1 MDLLDIA
8 IGKHRNTKTW
18 QNKQM
23 SVETLA
29 KMCSEPQVTNETF
42 AEYLKMPT
50 GEQDRI
56 KDVGG
61 FFGGY
66 LPNGVRKNTNVLHRS
81 VITID
86 LDFAKL
92 GFSEDYEMLFGYDA
106 IIYSTRK
113 HSAEKPRLRLILIP
127 DRELRPDEYEPV
139 ARKTGEMFGIEQC
152 DHTSFRVTQFMHLPS
167 VSKDMVGEFIFKRI
181 EGPRICV
188 DEVKGMYRNWEDQ
201 SEWPRTSRETK
212 QIRDAAFRK
221 QTQADPRE
229 KGGLIGLFC
238 QAYPTVSD
246 VIYEYLPNVYE
257 ETDMSGRWT
266 YKAGSGHAGAVE
278 YTDGLFLYSNH
289 MTDPAYSRLCNV
301 VDLVRIHLYEPMDA
315 NVAEDTPINK
325 KPSFMAM
332 LDLIR
337 NDPKVKALNAA
348 AKFAEAGVD
357 FADIPGGKKE
367 LDWVSKA
374 EFDTKGRFITSPH
387 NIELILRSDPA
398 LKGRF
403 KFNEFSEHINI
414 EGPVP
419 WDSVPGIRQIADNDV
434 KGLRNYLGKNPYN
447 IKRSPIIDDTYPLIA
462 KENQFHPIREYLSGL
477 KWDGVPRVDTLL
489 TDYLGAEDTPLAR
502 AFIRKTLCAAVT
514 RVFRPGAKF
523 DYILTLISTE
533 GTKKSTLAKSLGKEW
548 FSETFNFSMLHGG
561 NGVRAQEQVRGVWII
576 EIPEMSG
583 LNRAEVEAAKSF
595 ITTTVDRYRVTRG
608 EHQSSFKRQCVFI
621 GSSNNEEFLSSQTGN
636 RRFWPVVVFVNPPKK
651 IIEGEFLDPYE
662 VDQIWAEA
670 FVLHKTELLYLTPE
684 LEALARETQADHTV
698 SDERQGLI
706 HRFLEMKLPDG
717 WDSMEPVQRKIYFEY
732 GDSSKPGLTTRTRVC
747 AAEIWVEALGGSTK
761 DMSSQNT
768 RFIHNIMRKMPG
780 WKPYKSKTEFKVYGN
795 QRAYRRVD
803 SENPTGG
810 TASEVSIHG
819 TARKSLEVF
828 ENN

>member
-8 IGKHRNTKTW
+8 IGKHLNTKTW
-18 QNKQM
+18 QNKQV

-29 KMCSEPQVTNETF
+29 KMCSTPVVTNETY
-42 AEYLKMPT
+42 AAYLKMPKE
-50 GEQDRI
+50 EQDRL
-56 KDVGG
+56 KAVGS

-66 LPNGVRKNTNVLHRS
+66 LPNGVRKKTNVLHRS
-81 VITID
+81 IITTD
-86 LDFAKL
+86 LDFADL
-92 GFSEDYEMLFGYDA
+92 RFIEDYEMLFGYEA

-113 HSAEKPRLRLILIP
+113 HSSEKPRFRLILIP
-127 DRELRPDEYEPV
+127 DRDIPPDEYEPA

-167 VSKDMVGEFIFKRI
+167 TSKDGEFIFKYI
-181 EGPRICV
+181 PGPRICV
-188 DEVKGMYRNWEDQ
+188 DEVLGMYRNWRDQ
-201 SEWPRTSRETK
+201 SEWPVTSRETK
-212 QIRDAAFRK
+212 QIKDAAFRK
-221 QTQADPRE
+221 QTQQDPRE
-229 KGGLIGLFC
+229 KAGLIGLFC
-238 QAYPTVSD
+238 QAYPTVAD
-246 VIYEYLPNVYE
+246 VIYEYLPDVYE
-257 ETDMSGRWT
+257 ETDMQGRWT
-266 YKAGSGHAGAVE
+266 YRAGSGHAGAVE
-278 YTDGLFLYSNH
+278 YTEGLFLYSNH
-289 MTDPAYSRLCNV
+289 LTDPAYGKLCNV
-301 VDLVRIHLYEPMDA
+301 LDLVRIHLYESMDA
-315 NVAEDTPINK
+315 NVSEDTPINK
-325 KPSFMAM
+325 KPSFLAM

-357 FADIPGGKKE
+357 FGQLESGEE
-367 LDWVSKA
+367 LAWISKA

-414 EGPVP
+414 QGPVP

-462 KENQFHPIREYLSGL
+462 KENQFHPIREYLVGL
-477 KWDGVPRVDTLL
+477 QWDGIARVDTLL

-636 RRFWPVVVFVNPPKK
+636 RRFWPVVVFVNTPKK
-651 IIEGEFLDPYE
+651 TIAGEFLDPYE

-684 LEALARETQADHTV
+684 LEALARETQSDHTV

-706 HRFLEMKLPDG
+706 HRFLEMRLPDD

-732 GDSSKPGLTTRTRVC
+732 GDASKPGLAKRNRVC
-747 AAEIWVEALGGSTK
+747 AAEIWVEALGGSIK

-768 RFIHNIMRKMPG
+768 RFIHNIMRKMTG
-780 WKPYKSKTEFKVYGN
+780 WKPYKSKTVFKVYGN
-795 QRAYRRVD
+795 QKGYYRTG
-803 SENPTGG
+803 SENPVRG
-810 TASEVSIHG
+810 AVSEIGADGATRVAFGS
-819 TARKSLEVF
+819 F
-828 ENN
+828 